1 LRVVGG
7 SGLAQQDDHAL
18 IIEGL
23 TTYLA

>member
-7 SGLAQQDDHAL
+7 FGLAQQDDHAL

-23 TTYLA
+23 TAYLA